1 MKKTIALALIAAT
14 TMFFATAAS
23 AAEGFYLGAGVG
35 QGKHSGMPNF
45 GVPVTKSSDT
55 TYDILAGYSLN
66 ENVAFEAAY
75 TNLGRMVAGT
85 ANTKFSAVSLDVVGK
100 LPIPAVSGLSVFGK
114 AGVARTTIDITSNR
128 NAGGNVGKTSTNG
141 VTYGFGAGYDF
152 TPDFGVTLSYD
163 NYRVGDILH
172 KWNESN
178 VALNGVFH
186 F

>member
-1 MKKTIALALIAAT
+1 MKKIALLLASITFTATSSSAL
-14 TMFFATAAS
+14 

-66 ENVAFEAAY
+66 DNVAFEAAY
-75 TNLGRMVAGT
+75 TNLGRMTVGT
-85 ANTKFSAVSLDVVGK
+85 ASGKYSAVSLDVVGK
-100 LPIPAVSGLSVFGK
+100 LPISAISGLSVFGK
-114 AGVARTTIDITSNR
+114 VGVARTTLNISSNQ
-128 NAGGNVGKTSTNG
+128 NFGGTVGKASTSG

-152 TPDFGVTLSYD
+152 TPDFGVTLSYAS
-163 NYRVGDILH
+163 YRVGDSFN